1 MTNYFQEALQLKD
14 KMIENRRHLHQ
25 IPEVGLEL
33 PETKAF
39 VKGKLEALG
48 LTVKEYGESGL
59 SVLIEGEKGPG
70 KCLLIRADMDALPMK
85 EESGLPFSA
94 TGDKAHACGHD
105 VHTAIALGTVE
116 LLLAHRADFK
126 GSVKFM
132 FQPAEEIFK
141 GSYMMIENGILE
153 DPKVDV
159 AIGLHT
165 SQDDVPHGFS
175 YNEGYV
181 TTSSDNFKI
190 TVTGR
195 GGHGAYP
202 HLAIDSLDAAVKI
215 YQSFNDLIAREVPAQ
230 DIATLTFGQL
240 AGGTNANII
249 PETTVLQGTFR
260 TYNPEIRQTIKERI
274 DVILESIA
282 KATSTQIDLEY
293 VAGVPSLMSNPE
305 LTHELVEYIRQ
316 ANNQLTIVPDVQI
329 MASEDFAFVAER
341 VPATFFM
348 LHTKVEGN
356 DRNHHDPRI
365 QFNEDAMTDGV
376 GIFATSAI
384 NWLNNN

>member
-1 MTNYFQEALQLKD
+1 M
-14 KMIENRRHLHQ
+14 
-25 IPEVGLEL
+25 
-33 PETKAF
+33 
-39 VKGKLEALG
+39 
-48 LTVKEYGESGL
+48 
-59 SVLIEGEKGPG
+59 
-70 KCLLIRADMDALPMK
+70 
-85 EESGLPFSA
+85 
-94 TGDKAHACGHD
+94 
-105 VHTAIALGTVE
+105 
-116 LLLAHRADFK
+116 
-126 GSVKFM
+126 
-132 FQPAEEIFK
+132 
-141 GSYMMIENGILE
+141 
-153 DPKVDV
+153 
-159 AIGLHT
+159 
-165 SQDDVPHGFS
+165 
-175 YNEGYV
+175 
-181 TTSSDNFKI
+181 
-190 TVTGR
+190 
-195 GGHGAYP
+195 
-202 HLAIDSLDAAVKI
+202 
-215 YQSFNDLIAREVPAQ
+215 
-230 DIATLTFGQL
+230 TFGQL

-282 KATSTQIDLEY
+282 KATRTQINLEY